1 MSKDFLDIQL
11 PDPKKLFEIFFEKP
25 DKKLDFIW
33 KNLISL
39 LPVQDNL
46 NPEITYSLVIEYFV
60 TERPEDTRVKKGAV
74 LRENHSQGYLITQV
88 FLDNKNKLVCDTN
101 DRPYGRRIIAKK
113 IDEELQNNFGNQ
125 NLIIVE

>member
-1 MSKDFLDIQL
+1 MSKDFLSIQL
-11 PDPKKLFEIFFEKP
+11 DAKTLFTNLFENPE
-25 DKKLDFIW
+25 KKLDFIR

-46 NPEITYSLVIEYFV
+46 NPEITYSSVIKYFV
-60 TERPEDTRVKKGAV
+60 TERPEDPRVKKGAV
-74 LRENHSQGYLITQV
+74 LLENHSQGYLITQV

-101 DRPYGRRIIAKK
+101 DIPYGRRIIAVK
-113 IDEELQNNFGNQ
+113 IDKELQDTFENQ